1 MDEKTARWLSDLTT
15 DFYRHVSTSF
25 SATRQT
31 SWPGWQRLVGE
42 TGLGPGDALSVL
54 DLACGNARFE
64 RFLADQGLAVD
75 AWAVDGC
82 DELAGLARVPKRCH
96 LSYQHLDISQT
107 LLAGRDLSAAIAA
120 PPCDWAV
127 SFGFLH
133 HVPGQELRCRVL
145 DALVDHVRPGGV
157 VAVSLWQFARDRRLA
172 AKAVPVEGGDAGD
185 YLLGWQ
191 DRSDVRRYCHS
202 FSEDEVDE
210 LVASCRG
217 QASQVARF
225 SADGR
230 TGDLNRYLLLRRHE
244 RPSLS

>member
-1 MDEKTARWLSDLTT
+1 MDEKTARCLSDLTT

-31 SWPGWQRLVGE
+31 SWPGWLRLVGE
-42 TGLGPGDALSVL
+42 AGLVAGEEVDVL

-64 RFLADQGLAVD
+64 RFLAGQGLVVS

-82 DELAGLARVPKRCH
+82 DELADLASVPDGCH
-96 LSYQHLDISQT
+96 LSYQRMDITRT
-107 LLAGRDLSAAIAA
+107 LLDGRDLSAAIDA
-120 PPCDWAV
+120 PPCDLAV

-133 HVPGQELRCRVL
+133 HVPGQDLRALVL

-157 VAVSLWQFARDRRLA
+157 VAVSLWQFARDDRLL
-172 AKAVPVEGGDAGD
+172 AKTMPVEGGDEGD

-191 DRSDVRRYCHS
+191 DRTDVRRYCHS
-202 FSEDEVDE
+202 FSEGEVDE
-210 LVASCRG
+210 LAASCRG
-217 QASQVARF
+217 RASEVARF

-230 TGDLNRYLLLRRHE
+230 TADLNRYLLLRR
-244 RPSLS
+244 R